1 MKDRRIY
8 KGEFLLSKFHGLG
21 KFNES
26 EKEYLYDDCPGAKGK
41 AIVLKAVKEM
51 EIVK

>member
-26 EKEYLYDDCPGAKGK
+26 EKEYYHGEWFEN
-41 AIVLKAVKEM
+41 VR
-51 EIVK
+51 